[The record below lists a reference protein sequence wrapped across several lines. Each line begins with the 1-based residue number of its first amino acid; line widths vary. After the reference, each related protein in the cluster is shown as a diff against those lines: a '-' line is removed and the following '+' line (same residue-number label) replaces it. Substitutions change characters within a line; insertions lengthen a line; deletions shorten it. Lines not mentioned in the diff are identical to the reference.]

1 MKTSKKVKNMLTY
14 NLKTLINFEIIYKLS
29 STIIFIPIF
38 LGIFNTIVKIT
49 GYSYITL
56 ENVLGFLTNPLTIIM
71 IFLLLLLMTFYTLLD
86 ISTIIIILDCS
97 YHQIKIKT
105 KEAFNIAIKKSLK
118 VFKKKN
124 VLISFMILFLI
135 PFLNIG
141 ISSSFIS
148 TIAIPEFIMD
158 FIKANSLFNILYI
171 CLVIFLG
178 IMLFRWLYIPH
189 YFILENKSFNEARKS
204 SLKLSRKSW
213 LKDFLVLILTQIGI
227 ALIYLIFILIGIILI
242 VALYKTFGSVNI
254 LGNVS
259 ITIIWLLIA
268 LSFIIITLLS
278 TPISYACIS
287 ALYYHHKEQN
297 KEKLLPLKLNEIATS
312 TKKKRFSPLEISIV
326 VLVLICGTI
335 FTYSIRNNLYNFNI
349 EYVRPMEVTAHRG
362 ASVSYPENTMA
373 AFKGALEL
381 GADWIEL
388 DVQQTSDE
396 KIIVLH
402 DTNLKRTTGLN
413 KNTWEATYEEV
424 NALDAGS
431 FFDSK
436 YQGEKIP
443 LLKDVLEFAKDNNIK
458 LNIELKPT
466 GYEKNFEAE
475 VVDLIKEYSLL
486 DKCVITSQ
494 VYEVLENVKKYSQ
507 DIKTVYVMSLA
518 YGNILDLK
526 EADNFSIEAS
536 SITKKLVKEIHN
548 AGKEIYAWT
557 VNTKENMN
565 KMIDLNVDNIITD
578 NINLAKETIYES
590 KTSNIILKYIDFI
603 NNLFK

>member
-1 MKTSKKVKNMLTY
+1 M
-14 NLKTLINFEIIYKLS
+14 
-29 STIIFIPIF
+29 
-38 LGIFNTIVKIT
+38 
-49 GYSYITL
+49 
-56 ENVLGFLTNPLTIIM
+56 PL
-71 IFLLLLLMTFYTLLD
+71 
-86 ISTIIIILDCS
+86 
-97 YHQIKIKT
+97 
-105 KEAFNIAIKKSLK
+105 
-118 VFKKKN
+118 
-124 VLISFMILFLI
+124 
-135 PFLNIG
+135 
-141 ISSSFIS
+141 
-148 TIAIPEFIMD
+148 
-158 FIKANSLFNILYI
+158 
-171 CLVIFLG
+171 
-178 IMLFRWLYIPH
+178 R
-189 YFILENKSFNEARKS
+189 
-204 SLKLSRKSW
+204 
-213 LKDFLVLILTQIGI
+213 
-227 ALIYLIFILIGIILI
+227 
-242 VALYKTFGSVNI
+242 
-254 LGNVS
+254 
-259 ITIIWLLIA
+259 
-268 LSFIIITLLS
+268 
-278 TPISYACIS
+278 
-287 ALYYHHKEQN
+287 
-297 KEKLLPLKLNEIATS
+297 LNEIATS

-335 FTYSIRNNLYNFNI
+335 FTYSLRNNLYNFNI

-443 LLKDVLEFAKDNNIK
+443 LLKDVLEFASNNNIK

-466 GYEKNFEAE
+466 GYEKNFEAQ
-475 VVDLIKEYSLL
+475 VVDLVKEYNLL

-494 VYEVLENVKKYSQ
+494 VYEVLANVKKYNQ

-590 KTSNIILKYIDFI
+590 KTSNIILKYIEFI